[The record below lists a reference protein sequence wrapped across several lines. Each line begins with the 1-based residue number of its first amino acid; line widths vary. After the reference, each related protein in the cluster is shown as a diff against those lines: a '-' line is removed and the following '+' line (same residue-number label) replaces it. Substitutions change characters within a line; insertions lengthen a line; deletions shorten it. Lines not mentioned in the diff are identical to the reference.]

1 MSDVT
6 PILEILMDCQSD
18 AERADWLLR
27 APKGILFRDY
37 CNIRRILA
45 AAQFARGVD
54 ALDVEFAAINATRMA
69 GGELPAAIAAGV
81 ETARSYL
88 RGQAE
93 RGLRGKAETGG
104 VW

>member
-1 MSDVT
+1 MSDIT
-6 PILEILMDCQSD
+6 PILEILMDCRTD

-37 CNIRRILA
+37 CSIRRILA
-45 AAQFARGVD
+45 AAQFVRGVD

-69 GGELPAAIAAGV
+69 DGELPAAIMSGV

-88 RGQAE
+88 RGKAE
-93 RGLRGKAETGG
+93 TLLAGQAETGG

>member
-1 MSDVT
+1 MSDIT
-6 PILEILMDCQSD
+6 PILELLMDCQTD

-45 AAQFARGVD
+45 TAAFARGVD

-69 GGELPAAIAAGV
+69 DGELPAAIVSGV

-88 RGQAE
+88 C
-93 RGLRGKAETGG
+93 GKAETLLAGQAGMGG